1 MASQD
6 RGRLCYGAGTML
18 LAGIFGGIL
27 FVLLIIGDW
36 YQFTSLRPFAAQYG
50 FGIASR
56 RDRLDTLTTQS
67 LLERFGK
74 HDTIALPHGVARWF
88 GAQEVISLR
97 PSYQLF
103 SMRFR
108 TAWPLKGTIT
118 VQTAGAGVELH
129 LTKRVPWS
137 SGLLTLLWLGL
148 VAIGTLIFLVTFG
161 IDGGFNSASGWALGL
176 GIAGLGALVLLFG
189 LILISLAY
197 RLEDSRLMRVYQE
210 LQDVW
215 HNQSA
220 QASDPL

>member
-1 MASQD
+1 M
-6 RGRLCYGAGTML
+6 CYGAGTMV

-27 FVLLIIGDW
+27 FVLLLIGDW
-36 YQFTSLRPFAAQYG
+36 YQFTSLRPLAAQYG

-56 RDRLDTLTTQS
+56 RDRLDVLTRQP
-67 LLERFGK
+67 LLRRFGK

-108 TAWPLKGTIT
+108 TAWPMKGTIT
-118 VQTAGAGVELH
+118 LHSTGAGVELH

-137 SGLLTLLWLGL
+137 SGLLTLIWLGL
-148 VAIGTLIFLVTFG
+148 VAIGTVAFLVTFG
-161 IDGGFNSASGWALGL
+161 IDGGFGSASGWLLAL

-189 LILISLAY
+189 LIMVSLAY
-197 RLEDSRLMRVYQE
+197 RLEDSRLMQVYQE

-215 HNQSA
+215 LNQSA
-220 QASDPL
+220 QDAGRL